1 MIPKLA
7 GACWNLALLPVYL
20 HVRMLGYVC
29 THTLQCQTCRKG
41 KHRLRWEDS
50 GGWKRGGLEQLSLC
64 AGLCDECGSRCAI
77 WCPSVMVDILWSS
90 KAFGVVDTAQHHT
103 VDLMFADSLS
113 HCWYSKPWVVSEG
126 EEESLRKSQNR
137 DLHLVALC
145 VPLSVWSLKCHLGIR
160 HMKIKAEWNL
170 KHRLICFYV
179 LQNLQETP
187 KHLKLVKFILH
198 CCFPPVYISTK
209 TSLTDFMTRAVPDQ
223 CTHCTGKKS
232 IHVMSSCHF
241 PSYP

>member
-103 VDLMFADSLS
+103 VDLMFADCHTAGTVNLG
-113 HCWYSKPWVVSEG
+113 WWV
-126 EEESLRKSQNR
+126 R
-137 DLHLVALC
+137 
-145 VPLSVWSLKCHLGIR
+145 
-160 HMKIKAEWNL
+160 
-170 KHRLICFYV
+170 
-179 LQNLQETP
+179 
-187 KHLKLVKFILH
+187 
-198 CCFPPVYISTK
+198 
-209 TSLTDFMTRAVPDQ
+209 
-223 CTHCTGKKS
+223 GKKKVCERVKIETCIWLHYACRYLYGLWS
-232 IHVMSSCHF
+232 VI
-241 PSYP
+241 